1 MAERDYSAYKV
12 DPTSRSD
19 LHNRMLTAAAQQEAI
34 TGEIAEL
41 ERQLKEK
48 QEELRQVSETVLPEL
63 MEEIGLKEIV
73 TLNGTKIK
81 IQELVTASCP
91 APSTR
96 DPELMKRRSR
106 IFKWLDDNGYGKLIS
121 RELKVE
127 FDRSQVEAAVEL
139 EKRLRGEKY
148 QVQRQ
153 YAVHPQT
160 FNKFAR
166 DMLADGKEL
175 PEDFKIHRRNVA
187 KIVKD

>member
-1 MAERDYSAYKV
+1 MVERDYSKYIEVPAG
-12 DPTSRSD
+12 SD
-19 LHNRMLTAAAQQEAI
+19 LLNRIAATAAEQERLMN
-34 TGEIAEL
+34 EL
-41 ERQLKEK
+41 NDLARLVKEK
-48 QEELRQVSETVLPEL
+48 EEELRVVSDGTLPDL
-63 MEEIGLKEIV
+63 MDQAGLKEFV
-73 TLNGTKIK
+73 TLSGTKIK

-127 FDRSQVEAAVEL
+127 FDRSQSEQALAL
-139 EKRLRGEKY
+139 EKELRDQKY
-148 QVQRQ
+148 SVQRQ

-175 PEDFKIHRRNVA
+175 PEDFHIHRRNVA